1 MDKLKDFIYD
11 KNDVI
16 VAALILIVA
25 ALIITWRMHIILEYP
40 KTLINDNDIQTEEA
54 VGDDSVK
61 GDAQGSN
68 SEANADGD
76 ASGDA
81 AADSTQDSDNNAQSG
96 TQTTAQL
103 WTDGKLTQDI
113 EVTVDGATASAA
125 VQCLIDKE
133 LFADYAEY
141 QSLCETL
148 GLNHEKVSGGT
159 FTFEKG
165 STKDQIAKRINWS

>member
-25 ALIITWRMHIILEYP
+25 ALIITWRMHVILEYP
-40 KTLINDNDIQTEEA
+40 KTLISDSDTQVEESVDNDA
-54 VGDDSVK
+54 AK
-61 GDAQGSN
+61 ADAQSG
-68 SEANADGD
+68 ADADADGD
-76 ASGDA
+76 NSGDV
-81 AADSTQDSDNNAQSG
+81 AADNTQDSASNAPSD
-96 TQTTAQL
+96 TQTAMQL
-103 WTDGKLTQDI
+103 WTDGKLTQDV

-125 VQCLIDKE
+125 VQCLVDKE

-141 QSLCETL
+141 RSLCETL

-165 STKDQIAKRINWS
+165 STKEQIAKKINWS

>member
-16 VAALILIVA
+16 IAALILIVA
-25 ALIITWRMHIILEYP
+25 ALIITWRMNVILQYP
-40 KTLINDNDIQTEEA
+40 KELINSDDIQLEEPA
-54 VGDDSVK
+54 DNQNSQLGE
-61 GDAQGSN
+61 GDADKSDGD
-68 SEANADGD
+68 ANADGD
-76 ASGDA
+76 AQTSGD
-81 AADSTQDSDNNAQSG
+81 G
-96 TQTTAQL
+96 TQSDAQTQQPAQL
-103 WTDGKLTQDI
+103 WLDGKLTQDV
-113 EVTVDGATASAA
+113 EVTVDGLTASAA

-148 GLNHEKVSGGT
+148 GLNHEKVSAGT

-165 STKDQIAKRINWS
+165 STKNQVVKKINWS